1 LSMIEYLKWNESC
14 STGVDK
20 FDGQHKRLLELLNK
34 LLGSINEREETSDM
48 GVLLEEL
55 FFFAVSHFNDEE
67 EVLKRFGYDHLEEH
81 KKEHDKIKLMVGR
94 LHQNYLAGNKPET
107 IEILEV
113 ITRWFENHLKITD
126 MKYGPFLKEKGFK

>member
-1 LSMIEYLKWNESC
+1 MIEYLKWNESC

-20 FDGQHKRLLELLNK
+20 FDEQHKKLLELLNK
-34 LLGSINEREETSDM
+34 LLGTIKEREEKSGM
-48 GVLLEEL
+48 GFLLKDL
-55 FFFAVSHFNDEE
+55 FFFAVSHFNYEE
-67 EVLKRFGYDHLEEH
+67 DVMARFGYEHFDEH

-94 LHQNYLAGNKPET
+94 LHQNYLAGNMPET

-113 ITRWFENHLKITD
+113 ITRWFEDHLKHTD